1 MFQWSYNLKAVTDV
15 FLRCLLGCSVTTEF
29 VT

>member
-1 MFQWSYNLKAVTDV
+1 MFQWSYNLKAVTGV
-15 FLRCLLGCSVTTEF
+15 FLRSLLGCSVATEF